1 MKLAKALLGGMWA
14 VVGILAL
21 LAEDAWSRPPTEVCQ
36 SDGRYQ
42 YCPANT
48 RGGVRLQRQLSK
60 SPCIPN
66 QTWGFDRGGI
76 WVNKG
81 CRAEFALGG
90 YGGGPNGG
98 YGGGPNGGYGGGPNG
113 GYGGG
118 PNGGYGG
125 GPNGGYGGG
134 RRFVCDAEGHG
145 YRYCRAHVRDGVRL
159 IRQLSKSPCRL
170 NNSWGYDR
178 GGVWVDKGCRA
189 EFEVR

>member
-98 YGGGPNGGYGGGPNG
+98 YGGG
-113 GYGGG
+113 
-118 PNGGYGG
+118 
-125 GPNGGYGGG
+125 

>member
-81 CRAEFALGG
+81 CRAAACSPALPINSAFA
-90 YGGGPNGG
+90 
-98 YGGGPNGGYGGGPNG
+98 
-113 GYGGG
+113 
-118 PNGGYGG
+118 
-125 GPNGGYGGG
+125 
-134 RRFVCDAEGHG
+134 V
-145 YRYCRAHVRDGVRL
+145 
-159 IRQLSKSPCRL
+159 IRERWNAK
-170 NNSWGYDR
+170 
-178 GGVWVDKGCRA
+178 
-189 EFEVR
+189 